1 MKIAI
6 IPARGGSRRIIN
18 KNIKKFCG
26 KPIIAYSIE
35 TAKKSKLFDRIIIS
49 TDSKKIAKIA
59 KQYGGEV
66 PFIRPKSLSGDY
78 TGTAEVTAHA
88 VNLIKEKYNT
98 NIKVVCCIYAIAPFI
113 QVKDLHK
120 AWKLFKFGKWNFVFA
135 ATSYSYPVFRSFQK
149 KENGGLK
156 PLYPNHLKKRS
167 QDLNIVLHDAGQF
180 YWATPN
186 NWIKKKLSFNHQS
199 TVIELPNWRVQ
210 DIDTL
215 EDWKRAELKYK
226 ILRSI

>member
-6 IPARGGSRRIIN
+6 IPARGGSKRIIN
-18 KNIKKFCG
+18 KNVKKFCG

-35 TAKKSKLFDRIIIS
+35 AAKKSKLFDRIIIS

-59 KQYGGEV
+59 KKYGGEV

-78 TGTAEVTAHA
+78 TGTAEVIAHA

-98 NIKVVCCIYAIAPFI
+98 HIKVACCIYATAPFI

-120 AWKLFKFGKWNFVFA
+120 AWKLFKSGKWNLVFA

-149 KENGGLK
+149 KANGELR
-156 PLYPNHLKKRS
+156 PLYPNHSKKRS

-180 YWATPN
+180 YWAAPN
-186 NWIKKKLSFNHQS
+186 IWIKKKLSFNHQS

-226 ILRSI
+226 ILRNI